1 MKLMKNWI
9 KTMLF
14 VSALCLAACSDDPD
28 VAPLKRDTDA
38 VELTY
43 NSGDTS
49 QISFSYYGYWSAS
62 VEC

>member
-1 MKLMKNWI
+1 
-9 KTMLF
+9 MLF

-43 NSGDTS
+43 NSGATTQS
-49 QISFSYYGYWSAS
+49 RYAMPVRGRRVSS
-62 VEC
+62 VRTEAGLR